1 MASRYQNFIKGI
13 GLVPNATDANTKKG
27 DINVTSADGKLN
39 YHNGTSSSPAVTE
52 AHTAELTNKTIG
64 DNLPFK
70 GSTSGTTTL
79 IADAVASGTL
89 TLPAATDTLVGKVTA
104 DVFENKTLDFD
115 TGTTGNVIS
124 NIPDGALTANVM
136 LLNAAQTVDG
146 AKSFDVGTFLLNGA
160 ISGSTTINAEA
171 IASGIIVVPATNDTL
186 VGKAT
191 TDTFTNKTFD
201 TADVGNVLKINTV
214 QVTDVTG
221 TGKVVLDTSPTLT
234 TPTVD
239 QINGAAGGTLLIQSS
254 VNEDVSI
261 QAPGS
266 GNVVIENFQFNG
278 AFLSSTTG
286 SPIDITAATGNITLT
301 SFPTANIVLNTKASF
316 DTDASGATGTAIT
329 VTTNKSHIS
338 FVDSGLVSIAGFVAN
353 RTGEVIFLSNNTGNP
368 ITILND
374 NASAVFSDRIY
385 TGTGADIT
393 VENNST
399 VAIIWTGYLVS
410 HWMVVG
416 GVGGGATTINVLAG
430 ENIAAGDAVYISQ
443 GAADGGRTAGSAYKL
458 DATNDNRIDFIGIAQ
473 AAISSGSA
481 GKVLVIGEAAGFT
494 GLVEGLPVYAS
505 VTTPGSYQTT
515 APTGSGQWII
525 QLGTATATTKLSING
540 SGSATAS
547 KIAQFSGSYLNRSS
561 VSSNTILTNNN
572 DVVLV
577 SAASGAISITL
588 PSPSDGKL
596 IYVKKTDSTV
606 NAVNIIPSGI
616 DTIDG
621 NPRYSLLGQY
631 DAVQMIS
638 DGTNWFII

>member
-13 GLVPNATDANTKKG
+13 GLVPNATDANSKKG
-27 DINVTSADGKLN
+27 DLNVTSADGKLN

-64 DNLPFK
+64 DDLPFK

-79 IADAVASGTL
+79 VAEAVASGTL
-89 TLPAATDTLVGKVTA
+89 TLPAATDTLVGKETS

-160 ISGSTTINAEA
+160 TSGSTTINAEA

-239 QINGAAGGTLLIQSS
+239 QINGSAGGTLLIQSS

-261 QAPGS
+261 QAQGTGIISIGNFDINGTSIGLNVSDVISLNAKIALPLSLDSSAGS
-266 GNVVIENFQFNG
+266 NVL
-278 AFLSSTTG
+278 LSEPATSYIG
-286 SPIDITAATGNITLT
+286 LNAA
-301 SFPTANIVLNTKASF
+301 
-316 DTDASGATGTAIT
+316 GT
-329 VTTNKSHIS
+329 
-338 FVDSGLVSIAGFVAN
+338 LVSIGGVDG
-353 RTGEVIFLSNNTGNP
+353 THDGEVLYISNNTGSAV
-368 ITILND
+368 TIVNEDGSIASAKRILTGSGEDISLQD
-374 NASAVFSDRIY
+374 NASIALIY
-385 TGTGADIT
+385 NDT
-393 VENNST
+393 ESR
-399 VAIIWTGYLVS
+399 
-410 HWMVVG
+410 WMVVG
-416 GVGGGATTINVLAG
+416 GIGGGSITISVLAG

-458 DATNDNRIDFIGIAQ
+458 DATNDNRIDFIGIASK
-473 AAISSGSA
+473 AISSGNT
-481 GKVLVIGEAAGFT
+481 GKVQVIGEVSGFT
-494 GLVEGLPVYAS
+494 GLIEGLPVYAS